1 MNLIFITP
9 KVLPSGHSR
18 YGLIDLDAE
27 TFTFDDDLNQ
37 IIYEPRQ
44 PFEEFTG
51 AWDFDLDSTLSE
63 LISHPDVITF
73 TRDSHP
79 EYFL

>member
-27 TFTFDDDLNQ
+27 TFAFGDDLVG
-37 IIYEPRQ
+37 IALDHRS
-44 PFEEFTG
+44 PF
-51 AWDFDLDSTLSE
+51 
-63 LISHPDVITF
+63 
-73 TRDSHP
+73 
-79 EYFL
+79 

>member
-9 KVLPSGHSR
+9 KVLPSDHSR
-18 YGLIDLDAE
+18 YALVDLDAE
-27 TFTFDDDLNQ
+27 TFAFGDDLVN
-37 IIYEPRQ
+37 IMLDHRS
-44 PFEEFTG
+44 PFEKLSG
-51 AWDFDLDSTLSE
+51 AWDLKPFSIFDL
-63 LISHPDVITF
+63 INHPDVITF